1 MDTARRRN
9 KRSRSGCNTCRARK
23 VKCDER
29 PNGCSNCD
37 RLQLDCSGYGQSIS
51 RPASSRPRATRTF
64 RSCTECRVGRTK
76 CSGERPVCARC
87 RDRGTDCRYADG
99 SAPAWQ
105 RRLSPGSI
113 PSAPNRSFP
122 ISSAHAEMGPAAPAL
137 AWLESPHLP
146 EKAKVAVLVENYFSH
161 IHPIRCFAF
170 LHRPSFLRR
179 VDEELAPGSTPTALL
194 YIVCAL
200 GAQFHSLE
208 YSTVTE
214 PLPPKTVLRSG
225 HCWAEK
231 AYSMILQELDKISI
245 DNLMAAQFLYDYALR
260 VNNFAQAFMLGG
272 LTARMAQALQINL
285 EYSTDVL
292 CQEPGRN
299 LSIQERESRRR
310 LMWACFVTDALL
322 GSGVDQLTLISER
335 DIKIQLPCSERR
347 FLQESPCIT
356 QTLNGNIL
364 GFIRPEAIPPNPEE
378 NMGIMASFIQHIR
391 IRKQVLRYI
400 KHLDTAIPP
409 WLPNSEFT
417 ILDQACTEWHDSL
430 PLNLQWTTST
440 IYTRKASSQLGA
452 LVLLHCSHHQTL
464 CDLYRLG
471 APALFKLRSAI
482 EFPPEQSEY
491 LLKMRWDLFQ
501 AAKALAA
508 IIGEAE
514 SHGPH
519 ILSDTW
525 LPTITYD
532 SSRIM
537 LYYLTQLIDP
547 REQESKDLV
556 VQTIPYLQSNIR
568 ALKAMQA
575 LNATSESLANAAE
588 TMLRRLGSEAE
599 IAEPSS
605 NSTNR
610 RITHTNIV
618 PDDPYPPDP
627 DDVAGRQS
635 PPGTPA
641 QSAPDYV
648 LNPLTIYRMARRTI
662 PERHAPER
670 IASSRHGAGFGG
682 SSSSG
687 LSGNGTGSGIS
698 PPMLTGA
705 DELMLFTSDLGW
717 TWQPAETA
725 IGSGSAMENMG
736 LHPWVGGMRL
746 QGDGSD
752 EGGAFG

>member
-1 MDTARRRN
+1 MQ
-9 KRSRSGCNTCRARK
+9 

-29 PNGCSNCD
+29 PNGCANCE
-37 RLQLDCSGYGQSIS
+37 RLQLDCSRHGQSS
-51 RPASSRPRATRTF
+51 SPLSSSRPKSRRTF
-64 RSCTECRVGRTK
+64 RSCAECRVGRAK
-76 CSGERPVCARC
+76 CSGDRPACSRC
-87 RDRGTDCRYADG
+87 RDKGIECRYGNGAE
-99 SAPAWQ
+99 PAWQ
-105 RRLSPGSI
+105 RRLSSVAGIDHTADGPRDAN
-113 PSAPNRSFP
+113 SAQLDGEP
-122 ISSAHAEMGPAAPAL
+122 EAPAL
-137 AWLESPHLP
+137 AWLTLPHLP
-146 EKAKVAVLVENYFSH
+146 HKAKVSVLVEKYFAH

-179 VDEELAPGSTPTALL
+179 VDEEINSSSSASALL

-200 GAQFHSLE
+200 GAQFYTLE

-214 PLPPKTVLRSG
+214 ALPPKFILRAG
-225 HCWAEK
+225 HHWAEN
-231 AYSMILQELDKISI
+231 AYCMILQELDKISI
-245 DNLMAAQFLYDYALR
+245 DNLMATQLLYDYALR

-292 CQEPGRN
+292 CQETGRN
-299 LSIQERESRRR
+299 LSVPEREARRR
-310 LMWACFVTDALL
+310 LMWSCFVTDALL
-322 GSGVDQLTLISER
+322 GSGVDQLTLIEER
-335 DIKIQLPCSERR
+335 DIKIQLPCNERR
-347 FLQESPCIT
+347 FIQEVPCIT
-356 QTLNGNIL
+356 RTLNGSLL
-364 GFIRPEAIPPNPEE
+364 GFIRSDSIPPNPDE
-378 NMGIMASFIQHIR
+378 NMGIMACFIQHIQ

-400 KHLDTAIPP
+400 KHLDTAISP
-409 WLPNSEFT
+409 WLPNSEFA
-417 ILDQACTEWHDSL
+417 ILDRACNDWYDSL
-430 PLNLQWTTST
+430 PPNLQFIEST

-491 LLKMRWDLFQ
+491 LQNMRWNLFR
-501 AAKALAA
+501 AAKELAT
-508 IIGEAE
+508 IIGETE

-519 ILSDTW
+519 NLSDTW

-547 REQESKDLV
+547 REQDSKDLV

-568 ALKAMQA
+568 ALKSMQA

-599 IAEPSS
+599 IADQSRS
-605 NSTNR
+605 
-610 RITHTNIV
+610 TNIV
-618 PDDPYPPDP
+618 PDEPYPPDP

-662 PERHAPER
+662 PERHAPEK
-670 IASSRHGAGFGG
+670 IASTSSTTGG
-682 SSSSG
+682 
-687 LSGNGTGSGIS
+687 NFAEVNDIS
-698 PPMLTGA
+698 PPTLTGE

-725 IGSGSAMENMG
+725 IGSGPDHTG
-736 LHPWVGGMRL
+736 LHPWIGGMGL
-746 QGDGSD
+746 QNDGS
-752 EGGAFG
+752 EAGGLWGHHFPFGP

>member
-1 MDTARRRN
+1 MQ
-9 KRSRSGCNTCRARK
+9 

-29 PNGCSNCD
+29 PNG
-37 RLQLDCSGYGQSIS
+37 
-51 RPASSRPRATRTF
+51 SRPRATRTF
-64 RSCTECRVGRTK
+64 RSCTECRVGRAK
-76 CSGERPVCARC
+76 CSGGRPTCARC
-87 RDRGTDCRYADG
+87 RDKNIECRYGD
-99 SAPAWQ
+99 SAEPAWH
-105 RRLSPGSI
+105 RRLSSGMAPLANLSPG
-113 PSAPNRSFP
+113 A
-122 ISSAHAEMGPAAPAL
+122 SSAQPEAEPEASAL
-137 AWLESPHLP
+137 AWLTSPHLP
-146 EKAKVAVLVENYFSH
+146 VKAKVAVLVENYFAH

-170 LHRPSFLRR
+170 LHRPLFLQR
-179 VDEELAPGSTPTALL
+179 VDEELGPGPGPTALL

-200 GAQFHSLE
+200 GAQFHALE
-208 YSTVTE
+208 YSTVSS
-214 PLPPKTVLRSG
+214 PLPPKMILRSG
-225 HCWAEK
+225 HRWADK
-231 AYSMILQELDKISI
+231 AYNMILQELDKISI
-245 DNLMAAQFLYDYALR
+245 DNLMATQLLYDYALR

-292 CQEPGRN
+292 CQEAGRN
-299 LSIQERESRRR
+299 LSVPEREARRR
-310 LMWACFVTDALL
+310 LMWSCFVTDALL
-322 GSGVDQLTLISER
+322 GSGVDQLTLIEER
-335 DIKIQLPCSERR
+335 DIKIQLPCNERR
-347 FLQESPCIT
+347 FLHETPCIT
-356 QTLNGNIL
+356 RTLNGTIL
-364 GFIRPEAIPPNPEE
+364 GFIRPEAIPPNPED
-378 NMGIMASFIQHIR
+378 NMGIMAAFIQHIR

-400 KHLDTAIPP
+400 KHLDTAISP
-409 WLPNSEFT
+409 WLPNSEFA
-417 ILDQACTEWHDSL
+417 ILDRACSDWYDAL
-430 PLNLQWTTST
+430 PTNLQFTTPT

-482 EFPPEQSEY
+482 EFPPEQNEY
-491 LLKMRWDLFQ
+491 LQNMRRDLFE
-501 AAKALAA
+501 AAKALAS
-508 IIGEAE
+508 IIGEGE

-568 ALKAMQA
+568 ALRAMQA

-599 IAEPSS
+599 IAEPS
-605 NSTNR
+605 
-610 RITHTNIV
+610 ITTNIV

-670 IASSRHGAGFGG
+670 IASAPGSSIAGG
-682 SSSSG
+682 S
-687 LSGNGTGSGIS
+687 GNSVGVNDIS
-698 PPMLTGA
+698 PPTLTGA

-725 IGSGSAMENMG
+725 IGSGLDHTG

-746 QGDGSD
+746 QGDGSE
-752 EGGAFG
+752 EGGLWGHHFPFNS